1 MSLYLLT
8 YMAVSSYSNESR
20 IRFRLGEPSRA
31 SDLAKFYSKG
41 DDPMILVSFR
51 GLTRVPR
58 KRGKVRPRGKQHVDV
73 ELRRTHEEESRDSH
87 QDNEYHGMS
96 LIFTCFTVRDV
107 KSCLE

>member
-51 GLTRVPR
+51 GLIIQGD
-58 KRGKVRPRGKQHVDV
+58 RGCGI
-73 ELRRTHEEESRDSH
+73 TSGS
-87 QDNEYHGMS
+87 
-96 LIFTCFTVRDV
+96 
-107 KSCLE
+107 